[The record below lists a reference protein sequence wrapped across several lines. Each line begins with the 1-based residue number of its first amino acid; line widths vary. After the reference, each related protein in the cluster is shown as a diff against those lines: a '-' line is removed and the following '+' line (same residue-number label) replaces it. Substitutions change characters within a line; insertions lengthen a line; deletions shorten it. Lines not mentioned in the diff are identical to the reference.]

1 MYHTLGLSQPE
12 IGCTSSFR
20 LAWSINSRFWLFF
33 FGWKQLLGARLG
45 LRLGFKIYLEKLTKL
60 ASLIGDLLNHAEPV
74 VQQLHGHFCS
84 KAQLR

>member
-1 MYHTLGLSQPE
+1 MVDQQSL
-12 IGCTSSFR
+12 
-20 LAWSINSRFWLFF
+20 LAF
-33 FGWKQLLGARLG
+33 FGWKQLLGTRQS